1 MAFFFFLFEAREICS
16 RLIVCWVGGRKRHL
30 GTILKGSNVGRV
42 GTPDVI
48 KDRPCGARNERW
60 CLADW
65 LEFLKQAA
73 AKSNRD
79 FGVFFGEGS
88 PGG

>member
-1 MAFFFFLFEAREICS
+1 M
-16 RLIVCWVGGRKRHL
+16 
-30 GTILKGSNVGRV
+30 GRV
-42 GTPDVI
+42 RTHNLI
-48 KDRPCGARNERW
+48 KDRPCGSRNERS

-88 PGG
+88 TGD